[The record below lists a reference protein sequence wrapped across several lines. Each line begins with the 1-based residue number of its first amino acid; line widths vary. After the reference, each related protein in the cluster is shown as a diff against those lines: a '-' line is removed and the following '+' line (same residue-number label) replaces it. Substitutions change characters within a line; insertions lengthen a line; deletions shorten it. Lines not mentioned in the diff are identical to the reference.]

1 MASQILASARCS
13 GKANGVAAG
22 RSTHG
27 AVAYAKDSTGSR
39 EADHS
44 ARAEKK
50 LAHIV
55 VGSTMLCA
63 LILAHLTLLW
73 GGGGR
78 LALATISL
86 TAVLGWAVVVT
97 AYAFHALWSISQH
110 RKRLLEEAARVDS
123 LTGAFTADHLYGR
136 LEQEYDS
143 AVKTGEPA
151 ALAYVK
157 LRGVDKVNDVYGHAA
172 GNIVLKE
179 LAQVMLD
186 GTPPG
191 GIVARLGGQEFAAL
205 MPRTPS
211 RSAQKA
217 LAGIKKA
224 IARYSLDLGERGT
237 ISGLDVVVGLASY
250 PCDGASP
257 QEIIRAAAQKASK
270 TQPAEKGHGKG
281 MEDSWWSPKT
291 VLSET

>member
-22 RSTHG
+22 RPTHG

-50 LAHIV
+50 LARIV

-63 LILAHLTLLW
+63 LILAHLTLVW
-73 GGGGR
+73 GGGR

-110 RKRLLEEAARVDS
+110 RKHLLDEAARVDS
-123 LTGAFTADHLYGR
+123 LTGAFTANHLYGL

-157 LRGVDKVNDVYGHAA
+157 LRGVDKVNDMYGHAA
-172 GNIVLKE
+172 GNIVLKG

-191 GIVARLGGQEFAAL
+191 AIVARLGGQEFAAL
-205 MPRTPS
+205 MPRTPA
-211 RSAQKA
+211 RSAQGV
-217 LAGIKKA
+217 LADIKKA

-237 ISGLDVVVGLASY
+237 ISGLDAVVGLASY

-257 QEIIRAAAQKASK
+257 QEIIRAAAGKASE
-270 TQPAEKGHGKG
+270 TQPAKKGHGKG
-281 MEDSWWSPKT
+281 MEDSWWSPTT
-291 VLSET
+291 VLSEA